1 MANLKTKKTV
11 SMQNK
16 KGSAQQYSSP
26 TFKAIAADYIA
37 GKITALQAINKVV
50 PKGSPEKLRTMAAQ
64 ALGIQGGKIVTAK
77 SQQKVNEKFAKKTQT
92 RKPNKKEPN
101 E

>member
-26 TFKAIAADYIA
+26 TFKAIAADYKA
-37 GKITALQAINKVV
+37 GKITALQAVNKIV
-50 PKGSPEKLRTMAAQ
+50 PKGSPEKLKTMAAQ
-64 ALGIQGGKIVTAK
+64 ALGIQSGTITIAKID
-77 SQQKVNEKFAKKTQT
+77 QKVNENRAKKTQT
-92 RKPNKKEPN
+92 RKPGKKETK
-101 E
+101 

>member
-37 GKITALQAINKVV
+37 GKITSSQAINKVV

-64 ALGIQGGKIVTAK
+64 ALGIQGGKIITAK
-77 SQQKVNEKFAKKTQT
+77 TQQKVNENRANMQKTQT
-92 RKPNKKEPN
+92 RKPSK
-101 E
+101 

>member
-26 TFKAIAADYIA
+26 TFKAIAADYNA
-37 GKITALQAINKVV
+37 GKITALQAVNKIV
-50 PKGSPEKLRTMAAQ
+50 PKGSPEKLRTMAGQ
-64 ALGIQGGKIVTAK
+64 ALGIQGGKIITSK
-77 SQQKVNEKFAKKTQT
+77 TQQKVNENRAKKTQT
-92 RKPNKKEPN
+92 RKPGKKETK
-101 E
+101 